1 MPIES
6 CGQCVSAQHGKR
18 YTDIGLFS
26 ADVGQCY
33 DNLLSTLVSQFNL
46 RLYTVAYMISNFGI
60 QIPLMFIMSMC
71 ALSVSAYGR
80 AGHYMIG

>member
-1 MPIES
+1 MDSATLSS
-6 CGQCVSAQHGKR
+6 C
-18 YTDIGLFS
+18 
-26 ADVGQCY
+26 ADPRGQCY
-33 DNLLSTLVSQFNL
+33 DKLLLTFVFHFNL
-46 RLYTVAYMISNFGI
+46 RRYTVAYMISNFGI